1 MMKRFLTLI
10 LLFCFGLFLPFG
22 CTTNQS
28 NTPPNS
34 LTANVLNLY
43 NWSTYIDPEVIKAF
57 EQKYQ
62 VKVNYDTYDSA
73 ESLYAKLKAGN
84 PGYDVAFPPDYMVET
99 MIKEQMLEELNS
111 ANIPNIKN
119 IEPKFINPSYDPG
132 NKYSIPYQW
141 ITLGIGYNLK
151 KTGEEIKSWSALF
164 DPKYK
169 GKVSLL
175 DDSRHTMGAVL
186 IYLGYSPNTKNPE
199 EIKQARDFLIKNKDN
214 IAAFA
219 PDTGQQLLNQG
230 EVNLTMEYSGDIF
243 QLMAENPDLRYVI
256 PKEGSIIGIDNMVIP
271 KGAPNKPLA
280 ETFINFVLEPENSAK
295 ISNFIDYGS
304 PNKVAI
310 DQKLIEAE
318 NLKNPGIYPPREIFE
333 KLQPIQDVGE
343 ANLLYDEA
351 WTEVKVGVG
360 K

>member
-1 MMKRFLTLI
+1 M
-10 LLFCFGLFLPFG
+10 
-22 CTTNQS
+22 
-28 NTPPNS
+28 
-34 LTANVLNLY
+34 
-43 NWSTYIDPEVIKAF
+43 IKDF
-57 EQKYQ
+57 EKKYQ

-99 MIKEQMLEELNS
+99 MIKEQMLEKLNT
-111 ANIPNIKN
+111 ANIPNLKN
-119 IEPKFINPSYDPG
+119 IEPKFINPPYDPG
-132 NKYSIPYQW
+132 NQYSIPYQW

-151 KTGEEIKSWSALF
+151 KTGEEINSWSALI

-186 IYLGYSPNTKNPE
+186 IYLGYNPNTKNPE

-243 QLMAENPDLRYVI
+243 QVMAENPDLRYVI

-271 KGAPNKPLA
+271 KGAPNQQLA